1 MIMGF
6 GLEDATE
13 VLRHKLLAGGF
24 APGLKLR
31 EAVVAQ
37 ELGVSRTLARLAMS
51 ALEHECL
58 LIREP
63 NRGSRVKRFSIKEIT
78 DAIEVRGELEAMAVR
93 QAAERGLRPEVD
105 AKLAAVIERS
115 ETLLAEEIDTEA
127 KRAEW
132 VALNADFHALLIA
145 ASGNWAVGMAIAQMS
160 HLPLV
165 SSSAIIFDRKNIEKG
180 HRQLAGAHADHVEIL
195 AAVRA
200 RQGHRA
206 EARMREHAFMN
217 ACNKR
222 VNLAD
227 PETMELARA
236 LPGGPLIRPDD

>member
-1 MIMGF
+1 MGF
-6 GLEDATE
+6 GLEDATDM
-13 VLRHKLLAGGF
+13 LRHKLLAGGF
-24 APGLKLR
+24 VPGTKLR
-31 EAVVAQ
+31 EAAVAQ

-58 LIREP
+58 LTREP
-63 NRGSRVKRFSIKEIT
+63 NRGSRVKRFSVKEIV

-93 QAAERGLRPEVD
+93 QAAERGLRPAVD
-105 AKLAAVIERS
+105 AELAAMIARS
-115 ETLLAEEIDTEA
+115 ATLLAEGIDTDA

-132 VALNADFHALLIA
+132 VALNADFHAGLIG
-145 ASGNWAVGMAIAQMS
+145 ASGNWALGMAIAQMS
-160 HLPLV
+160 RLPLV

-180 HRQLAGAHADHVEIL
+180 HLQLVGAHADHVEIL
-195 AAVRA
+195 TAIRS

-206 EARMREHAFMN
+206 EARMREHAFMS
-217 ACNKR
+217 ARNKR

-236 LPGGPLIRPDD
+236 LPGGPLIRPED